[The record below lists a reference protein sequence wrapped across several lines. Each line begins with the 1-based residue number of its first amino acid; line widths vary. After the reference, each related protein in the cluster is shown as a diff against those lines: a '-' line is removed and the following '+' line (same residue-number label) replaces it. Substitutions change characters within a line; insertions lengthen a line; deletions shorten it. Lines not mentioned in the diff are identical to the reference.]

1 MKIVFSTISAL
12 VLGSCITG
20 ATGLLVL
27 RTPQVAQA
35 AAIAPGAA
43 NASAGTLSFNEHIQ
57 PILSEHCYQCHGA
70 DANTREAKLRLDR
83 EEFAFAP
90 REDGPIIIK
99 GEPDKS
105 PLVRRIESTKEDEVM
120 PPPKAHKDLNREEIA
135 LLRQWV
141 KEGATYEKHWAYL
154 RPEPAALPATRR
166 QDWGHNAIDRF
177 VLARLEKEGLSPS
190 PEADK
195 HALIR
200 RVTFD
205 LTGLP
210 PTPEEIGAFVSD
222 PAPSAY
228 ERLVDRLL
236 ASPRYGEH
244 RAHYWLDAARHA
256 DTTGTHR
263 DPFRRTWPYRDY
275 VISSFNENKPFDR
288 FTIEQIAGDLLPTEN
303 FDQLVATGF
312 VRAHITTSAVG
323 EVTEDL
329 QMVNVAERVNTVSTV
344 FLGLTSAC
352 AACHDHKFDPITQK
366 EFYQLSAFFNN
377 TMDPPADNEDP
388 THFPTVTLPPAGKAA
403 AAGKIIKERAA
414 VERQL
419 MERMARGDEALK
431 TWLASAAARNLK
443 PISTEKL
450 VVRFRFDEGQGSVV
464 RNSAPGATPAGYTL
478 EKDPPLWGYEVVK
491 HWPPMRL
498 ATTTRLPAN
507 QLGDFDSTDAF
518 SVSGWFKP
526 RIGRLTRQGSLVS
539 KMALGEKN
547 RGWDLF
553 WEYADAKDV
562 NSNQRWAQG
571 RLVVN
576 LIHEGADNAIT
587 VRAPRV
593 FGRVEWVHLGASYD
607 GSGKAAGLRLYING
621 ELQDVEIQKDQL
633 AGSIRTSAPL
643 QFARRTDGEGEKETD
658 KNPLLESAYQDIRVY
673 ARQLSPDEI
682 RGTMDR
688 DVAAELLARPVAQW
702 NADDRKVVSNYYF
715 RNVDAT
721 AIALSSAKAR
731 LDAALEAV
739 THGGPDANIT
749 REKDAMAAAHVLERG
764 VYNQRKERVWA
775 DVPAF
780 LPPLPAAAAR
790 DRLGLAQWLVS
801 PENPL
806 TARVTVNR
814 MWYEIFGSGIVATL
828 GDFGVVGQRPSHRH
842 LLDWLALDFEE
853 SGWNVKRFY
862 KQVVMSATYR
872 QSAKVTP
879 ELLEKDP
886 ANRLLARG
894 PRFRLDAEMI
904 RDSALAAGG
913 LLVER
918 IGGPSVNT
926 YEPAGLWETMSMDGS
941 NTRTHK
947 PDSGDGLYRRSVY
960 TFMKRFSTPSVLAT
974 FDASRR
980 DVCVVQRERTNTP
993 LQPLITL
1000 NAPHFLEASRHL
1012 ATRAMRL
1019 PDTSPEQKIDFMAER
1034 LLTRPLPPGQRQVLL
1049 KSFDSFRQ
1057 SFSELRAKEF
1067 VTVGESPVDSALPT
1081 RELAAWTVV
1090 ASQLLNTDQAL
1101 NK

>member
-1 MKIVFSTISAL
+1 
-12 VLGSCITG
+12 
-20 ATGLLVL
+20 
-27 RTPQVAQA
+27 
-35 AAIAPGAA
+35 
-43 NASAGTLSFNEHIQ
+43 
-57 PILSEHCYQCHGA
+57 
-70 DANTREAKLRLDR
+70 
-83 EEFAFAP
+83 
-90 REDGPIIIK
+90 
-99 GEPDKS
+99 
-105 PLVRRIESTKEDEVM
+105 
-120 PPPKAHKDLNREEIA
+120 
-135 LLRQWV
+135 
-141 KEGATYEKHWAYL
+141 
-154 RPEPAALPATRR
+154 
-166 QDWGHNAIDRF
+166 
-177 VLARLEKEGLSPS
+177 LEKEGLSPS

-263 DPFRRTWPYRDY
+263 DPFRRTWPFRDY
-275 VISSFNENKPFDR
+275 VIRSFNDNKPFDR
-288 FTIEQIAGDLLPTEN
+288 FTLEQIAGDLLPAEN
-303 FDQLVATGF
+303 FDPLVATGF

-329 QMVNVAERVNTVSTV
+329 QMVNVTERVNTVSTV

-366 EFYQLSAFFNN
+366 DFYRLSAFFNN

-388 THFPTVTLPPAGKAA
+388 THFPTVTLPPPEKAEAA
-403 AAGKIIKERAA
+403 AKILQERAK

-419 MERMARGDEALK
+419 MARMARGDELIK
-431 TWLASAAARNLK
+431 TWLASESARNLR
-443 PISTEKL
+443 PIATDQL
-450 VVRFRFDEGQGSVV
+450 VARFRFDEGQGSVV
-464 RNSAPGATPAGYTL
+464 RNSAPGASPAEYTL
-478 EKDPPLWGYEVVK
+478 EKDPPLWGYEVVR
-491 HWPPMRL
+491 HWPPLRL
-498 ATTTRLPAN
+498 ATTTRFPAN
-507 QLGDFDSTDAF
+507 QLGDFDSTAAF
-518 SVSGWFKP
+518 TVSGWFKP

-539 KMALGEKN
+539 KMDLGGKN

-553 WEYADAKDV
+553 WEYADPKDV

-576 LIHEGADNAIT
+576 LIHAGNDNAIT

-593 FGRVEWVHLGASYD
+593 FGRVEWVHLAASYD

-633 AGSIRTSAPL
+633 NGSIRTSAPL
-643 QFARRTDGEGEKETD
+643 QLARRTDGPTEKETD
-658 KNPLLESAYQDIRVY
+658 KSPLLECSYQDLRVY
-673 ARQLSPDEI
+673 GRQLSADEI
-682 RGTMDR
+682 RGTLDR
-688 DVAAELLARPVAQW
+688 DVVAELLGRPATQW

-715 RNVDAT
+715 RSVDAPT
-721 AIALSSAKAR
+721 IALSAAKAR
-731 LDAALEAV
+731 LDTELEAA
-739 THGGPDANIT
+739 TQGGPDTNIT
-749 REKDAMAAAHVLERG
+749 REKDAMASAHILERG

-775 DVPAF
+775 DVPDF
-780 LPPLPAAAAR
+780 LPPLPQAASR

-814 MWYEIFGSGIVATL
+814 MWQEVFGAGIVATL

-842 LLDWLALDFEE
+842 LLDWLALDFEDN
-853 SGWNVKRFY
+853 GWNVKRFY
-862 KQVVMSATYR
+862 QQVVMSATYR

-879 ELLEKDP
+879 GLLEKDP

-913 LLVER
+913 LLVEKV
-918 IGGPSVNT
+918 GGPSVNT
-926 YEPAGLWETMSMDGS
+926 YEPGGLWEALSMDGS

-947 PDSGDGLYRRSVY
+947 PDTGEGLYRRSVY
-960 TFMKRFSTPSVLAT
+960 TFMKRFSAPSVLAT

-1000 NAPHFLEASRHL
+1000 NAPHFVEASRHL
-1012 ATRAMRL
+1012 AARAMRL
-1019 PDTSPEQKIDFMAER
+1019 ADSSPEQKIDFMAER
-1034 LLTRPLPPGQRQVLL
+1034 LLTRPLRAEQRQVLL
-1049 KSFDSFRQ
+1049 NAYASFRQ
-1057 SFSELRAKEF
+1057 SFTEPRAQAY
-1067 VTVGESPVDSALPT
+1067 VSVGESPVDAALPP
-1081 RELAAWTVV
+1081 RDLAAWTVV

-1101 NK
+1101 SK